1 MPFRIIIVGTGIAG
15 LAAAIALARSGHTVT
30 LLEATFELR
39 PIGGIIVLQANANRA
54 LHSLGVYNTLS
65 GYCAPIPH
73 GPSTRRHDNGAFL
86 AQTSADAHEAEF
98 GYPYVQY
105 PRTEHTLKYMHP
117 LTTYRLRPMHR
128 ADLQRVLHEAAIALN
143 VNIRLGCLVTAV
155 DDHGAIPKLT
165 IKGKESMTADLIIGA
180 DGIHSIIRKSIAKD
194 ADCVRDSGIDI
205 TRANVPEAAVRSDV
219 RTADFMNHISLWCGP
234 SSSIAVMAVRADRVL
249 GLDCCH
255 QRERNDSIV
264 PGRRQ
269 DIERFKKYYKD
280 YDPAIKLVLS
290 HVTDANVW
298 GLKEARPPTWIGE
311 SGRLILIGDAAHA
324 SLPWAGQGGGM
335 AIEDAVSLSACLDRA
350 EAATQIP
357 ELLKIFEDIR
367 RPRCNLV
374 QEWSATKG
382 ERARLTSGPELEK
395 RDSTFASA
403 NAWIK
408 AEPWDKRHI
417 DDLPAFEAPNWKAWL
432 SGHDAV
438 DYTNRQLDKRYGSRA
453 KLYQRRT

>member
-1 MPFRIIIVGTGIAG
+1 M
-15 LAAAIALARSGHTVT
+15 ARS
-30 LLEATFELR
+30 LR
-39 PIGGIIVLQANANRA
+39 KRA
-54 LHSLGVYNTLS
+54 LTRTKPSLD
-65 GYCAPIPH
+65 
-73 GPSTRRHDNGAFL
+73 TRA
-86 AQTSADAHEAEF
+86 
-98 GYPYVQY
+98 
-105 PRTEHTLKYMHP
+105 
-117 LTTYRLRPMHR
+117 LRPMHR

-143 VNIRLGCLVTAV
+143 VNIRLGYQVTRV
-155 DDHGAIPKLT
+155 DDNGAIPKLT
-165 IKGKESMTADLIIGA
+165 IKGKDSMTADLIIGA
-180 DGIHSIIRKSIAKD
+180 D
-194 ADCVRDSGIDI
+194 
-205 TRANVPEAAVRSDV
+205 
-219 RTADFMNHISLWCGP
+219 
-234 SSSIAVMAVRADRVL
+234 
-249 GLDCCH
+249 
-255 QRERNDSIV
+255 
-264 PGRRQ
+264 GRRQ

-298 GLKEARPPTWIGE
+298 GLREARPSTWIGK
-311 SGRLILIGDAAHA
+311 SGRVILIGDAAHA

-357 ELLKIFEDIR
+357 ELLKVFEDIR

-382 ERARLTSGPELEK
+382 ERARLTGGPELEK

-438 DYTNRQLDKRYGSRA
+438 DYTNRQLDKRYGARA
-453 KLYQRRT
+453 KLHQRRI

>member
-1 MPFRIIIVGTGIAG
+1 MPLCIIIVGTGIAG

-30 LLEATFELR
+30 LLEATSELR

-65 GYCAPIPH
+65 QYCARVPH
-73 GPSTRRHDNGAFL
+73 GPSTRRHDDGAFL

-98 GYPYVQY
+98 GYP
-105 PRTEHTLKYMHP
+105 
-117 LTTYRLRPMHR
+117 LRPMHR
-128 ADLQRVLHEAAIALN
+128 ADLQRVLHEAAIALS
-143 VNIRLGCLVTAV
+143 VNIKLGYLVTAV
-155 DDHGAIPKLT
+155 DDNGAMPKLT
-165 IKGKESMTADLIIGA
+165 IKGKDSMTADLIIGA
-180 DGIHSIIRKSIAKD
+180 DGIHSIIRKSIAED
-194 ADCVRDSGIDI
+194 ADCVHDSGIDI
-205 TRANVPEAAVRSDV
+205 TRANVPEAAVKSDV

-234 SSSIAVMAVRADRVL
+234 SSSIAVMAVRQGKCTDRVL

-255 QRERNDSIV
+255 QREQNDSIV

-298 GLKEARPPTWIGE
+298 GLKEARPPTWIGK

-350 EAATQIP
+350 AAATQIP

-382 ERARLTSGPELEK
+382 ERARLTGGPALEK
-395 RDSTFASA
+395 RNSTFASA
-403 NAWIK
+403 NAWIR

-438 DYTNRQLDKRYGSRA
+438 DYTNRQLDRRYGSRA
-453 KLYQRRT
+453 QPDQRRT